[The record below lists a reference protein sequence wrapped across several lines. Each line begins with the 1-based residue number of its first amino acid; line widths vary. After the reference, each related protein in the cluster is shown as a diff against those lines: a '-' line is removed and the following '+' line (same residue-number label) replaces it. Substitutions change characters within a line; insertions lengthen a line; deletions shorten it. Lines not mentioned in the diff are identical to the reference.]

1 MSIEVIAADPAE
13 SKRHADSLRR
23 RIDKLTASG
32 RLFDDVKLL
41 LLAEAHTYLVSLLMS
56 LEHLRE
62 IEALLGK
69 DWVKSKQ
76 DVVDLAELGKY
87 DREFDEGEDED

>member
-1 MSIEVIAADPAE
+1 MSVEIIGIDREE

-23 RIDKLTASG
+23 RIGKITASG

-87 DREFDEGEDED
+87 DREFDDDEDED